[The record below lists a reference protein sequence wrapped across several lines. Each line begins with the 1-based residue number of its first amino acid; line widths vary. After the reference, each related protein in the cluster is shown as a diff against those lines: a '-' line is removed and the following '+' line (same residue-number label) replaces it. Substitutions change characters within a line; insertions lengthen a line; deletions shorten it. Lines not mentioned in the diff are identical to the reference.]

1 MKLNNRGFTLV
12 EVLAVIIILAI
23 IASIAIPNVLSTINS
38 SKDRSYD
45 IMIKNIIT
53 ASKALFEEVEY
64 GGELHKYTID
74 DTQIDNEDE
83 TSETS
88 ETISSST
95 ITEEELIIEEDP
107 TSIKITTDSNNN
119 GSNNIESKSIKINLQ
134 TLVSNGFLSG
144 TCYNNEEENCKKVII
159 NPKTGNDI
167 GNCNIIIKKQKQQ
180 DSGKVTYSVSAEESE
195 LEDCPE
201 TEDYNKGLN

>member
-23 IASIAIPNVLSTINS
+23 ISGIAIPNVLSTINT

-53 ASKALFEEVEY
+53 ASKALYEEVEY

-83 TSETS
+83 TSETV
-88 ETISSST
+88 SSST
-95 ITEEELIIEEDP
+95 TTDEELIIEED
-107 TSIKITTDSNNN
+107 TSEIRITGD
-119 GSNNIESKSIKINLQ
+119 SIKINLQ

-144 TCYNNEEENCKKVII
+144 TCHNNEEENCKKVII

-167 GNCNIIIKKQKQQ
+167 GNCNIKITKHKEQ
-180 DSGKVTYSVSAEESE
+180 GKVTYSVSAEESE

>member
-12 EVLAVIIILAI
+12 EVLTVIIILAI
-23 IASIAIPNVLSTINS
+23 IAGIAIPNVLSTINT

-53 ASKALFEEVEY
+53 ASKALYEEVEY

-83 TSETS
+83 TSETV
-88 ETISSST
+88 SSST
-95 ITEEELIIEEDP
+95 TTDEELIIEED
-107 TSIKITTDSNNN
+107 TSLIIITGD
-119 GSNNIESKSIKINLQ
+119 SIKINLQ

-144 TCYNNEEENCKKVII
+144 TCHNNEEENCKKVII

>member
-53 ASKALFEEVEY
+53 ASKALYEEVEY

-88 ETISSST
+88 ETVSSST
-95 ITEEELIIEEDP
+95 TTDEELIIEED
-107 TSIKITTDSNNN
+107 TSKIIIT
-119 GSNNIESKSIKINLQ
+119 GESIKINLQ